1 MAGNQHLK
9 VNQAQNM
16 NKVSINYVRTRIGEL
31 ILGSYEGNL
40 CLLDFRYR
48 IMRTAIDSRIKSG
61 LNAEFTLR
69 DNETLERTRKQ
80 LDEYLRGSRTG
91 FDIPLL
97 MVGTDLQKAV
107 WNALLEVPYGKTAS
121 YLDLEQGCLKLF
133 DDPS

>member
-1 MAGNQHLK
+1 MK
-9 VNQAQNM
+9 
-16 NKVSINYVRTRIGEL
+16 
-31 ILGSYEGNL
+31 
-40 CLLDFRYR
+40 
-48 IMRTAIDSRIKSG
+48 
-61 LNAEFTLR
+61 
-69 DNETLERTRKQ
+69 TLERTETA
-80 LDEYLRGSRTG
+80 DEYLRGSRTG